1 MHAFKIIVFSST
13 NSKIQNDDFN
23 PKLFYVFFVTFSLLS
38 LFLLQDNFTV
48 FRDHFQIK
56 LSKNLKKKKLSY
68 YLSSQNLQILRDFF
82 IQQERTRLNLN
93 KTRIIRFLFHIYYS
107 GCFEQLSMIFKYFII
122 IRKFRTQLQFRKF
135 SNPTLVYRKRYSK
148 QT

>member
-23 PKLFYVFFVTFSLLS
+23 PKLFYVFFVTFSLIS

-56 LSKNLKKKKLSY
+56 LSKNLKKKKRKL
-68 YLSSQNLQILRDFF
+68 
-82 IQQERTRLNLN
+82 
-93 KTRIIRFLFHIYYS
+93 LF
-107 GCFEQLSMIFKYFII
+107 
-122 IRKFRTQLQFRKF
+122 KFSKS
-135 SNPTLVYRKRYSK
+135 SNPTRFFYSAGK
-148 QT
+148 N